1 MTEQFA
7 NIMKRKNND
16 TENLDLKRQRTNHQS
31 KGLSDILDHMSGG
44 NENMKTNILAGVID
58 AQGPNIAT
66 NVAKESKELKLA
78 SKLTKESTAAIIAGA
93 NMSDNQVKQLRC
105 ACNKELDSNF

>member
-44 NENMKTNILAGVID
+44 NENMKTNILAGVITMLSLKF
-58 AQGPNIAT
+58 IL
-66 NVAKESKELKLA
+66 AKSAILDYKEMSGLK
-78 SKLTKESTAAIIAGA
+78 K
-93 NMSDNQVKQLRC
+93 N
-105 ACNKELDSNF
+105 